1 MKSQIEVV
9 CLFGKRTAT
18 QLIDDACKLGIT
30 STFIVLLDADLST
43 ADRRAMAKYVFT
55 QKNVGQASF
64 LVIDRVLALYLAMQ
78 SSNERLPAML
88 QCTLPY
94 TIYQPFTN
102 GSGSTADEMF
112 FGRVSELASIRD
124 MAGASIV
131 YGGRQL
137 GKTAL
142 LERAMHLDHN
152 PARREFA
159 IKADFK
165 GHRGEQD
172 FLDILVSACNDV
184 FEKNDFKLNRCATI
198 RDFCSQIRHLLDNDR
213 IAILRLLLDETDDFL
228 DSISSC

>member
-1 MKSQIEVV
+1 MSVW
-9 CLFGKRTAT
+9 KRTAT

-184 FEKNDFKLNRCATI
+184 FEK
-198 RDFCSQIRHLLDNDR
+198 
-213 IAILRLLLDETDDFL
+213 
-228 DSISSC
+228 

>member
-55 QKNVGQASF
+55 QTDVGQASF

-124 MAGASIV
+124 VRSS
-131 YGGRQL
+131 
-137 GKTAL
+137 
-142 LERAMHLDHN
+142 
-152 PARREFA
+152 
-159 IKADFK
+159 
-165 GHRGEQD
+165 
-172 FLDILVSACNDV
+172 VS
-184 FEKNDFKLNRCATI
+184 
-198 RDFCSQIRHLLDNDR
+198 
-213 IAILRLLLDETDDFL
+213 
-228 DSISSC
+228 DS